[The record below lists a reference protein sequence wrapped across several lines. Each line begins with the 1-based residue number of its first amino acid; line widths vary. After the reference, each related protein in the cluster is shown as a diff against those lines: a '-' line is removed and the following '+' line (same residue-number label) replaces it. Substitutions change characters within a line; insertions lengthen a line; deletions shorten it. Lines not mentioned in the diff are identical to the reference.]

1 VIGLATLPE
10 VGEGTDLPAMLAEA
24 LAREIGPLDAGDVLV
39 VAQKIVSKAEGCA
52 VRLADVEPSPF
63 AEGWSAWHGKDPR
76 KTELIL
82 RESRR
87 VVRMDRGVLIT
98 ETRHGFICA
107 NAGVDTS
114 NVRPEL
120 ALTLPRDPDAS
131 ARRIREGIAGR
142 TGTAV
147 GVIVCDTFGRPW
159 RAGLTNVAL
168 GVAGIRVLDDYR
180 GSEDAFGRT
189 LQASVIA
196 VADEIASAAELVMGK
211 TRGVPAALVR
221 GLDVEGDDNGRRLL
235 RRAEDDLFR

>member
-1 VIGLATLPE
+1 
-10 VGEGTDLPAMLAEA
+10 
-24 LAREIGPLDAGDVLV
+24 
-39 VAQKIVSKAEGCA
+39 VSKAEGCA

-159 RAGLTNVAL
+159 RAGLT
-168 GVAGIRVLDDYR
+168 I
-180 GSEDAFGRT
+180 GRT